1 MHGHEKRARQAGERF
16 PTTVASLRLGEV
28 PQGSAGLWIDLLRV
42 EPDVVG
48 VCEQGLELVLRLA
61 DAAAAER
68 EVLHRPEAADPEGA
82 LAGGEATVVTPQQPG
97 ADLEPLADPPPG
109 RTHARGIRRTVAVPG
124 KEEEA
129 CVHVAAR
136 ERAGVALQQLAPAAG
151 LDLL

>member
-68 EVLHRPEAADPEGA
+68 EGLHRPEAADPEAA
-82 LAGGEATVVTPQQPG
+82 LAGGEASGGT
-97 ADLEPLADPPPG
+97 PPP
-109 RTHARGIRRTVAVPG
+109 P
-124 KEEEA
+124 
-129 CVHVAAR
+129 
-136 ERAGVALQQLAPAAG
+136 RAGLQPRPG
-151 LDLL
+151 P

>member
-68 EVLHRPEAADPEGA
+68 EVLHRPEAADP
-82 LAGGEATVVTPQQPG
+82 
-97 ADLEPLADPPPG
+97 PPG
-109 RTHARGIRRTVAVPG
+109 RSGSDVVGAATIAPEGAYCSSLSKSALRTTIARSGPSY
-124 KEEEA
+124 
-129 CVHVAAR
+129 
-136 ERAGVALQQLAPAAG
+136 L
-151 LDLL
+151 